1 MVMKI
6 NNLLMIASALVLLV
20 SCWNRNA
27 LPGDIDLLPSLDD
40 APRQSTTSHSPFDL
54 QFDGSDYRIEPE
66 YDYELHGLVVSF
78 RHHDGNSRMHVLA
91 DDHLNMLDVC
101 VVWGTNASNGY
112 LHAFDFW
119 NGIFTCNFKTRDQA
133 AWDAFDLTAV
143 SNNHLLSDDPLIRRQ
158 VQKLRV
164 GDQIRVR
171 GKLASYVSGNGSRR
185 GTSTTRDDTGNGAC
199 ETIYV
204 ESFQNLRPA
213 TSGWRLA
220 MWTSLFVLLATLVA
234 HFARPFKSRV

>member
-1 MVMKI
+1 MKI
-6 NNLLMIASALVLLV
+6 NNLLMIASTLVLLV

-27 LPGDIDLLPSLDD
+27 LPGGIDLLPELAD
-40 APRQSTTSHSPFDL
+40 APRQTATSETPFDL
-54 QFDGSDYRIEPE
+54 RYDGRDYRVEPA

-78 RHHDGNSRMHVLA
+78 RHHDGNSRMHLRA

-101 VVWGTNASNGY
+101 VVWGSNASNGH
-112 LHAFDFW
+112 LQAFDFW

-133 AWDAFDLTAV
+133 AWDAFDVTAV

-158 VQKLRV
+158 VRKLRV

-171 GKLASYVSGNGSRR
+171 GMLASYESGNGSRR
-185 GTSTTRDDTGNGAC
+185 GTSTTREDTGDGAC

-204 ESFQNLRPA
+204 ESFENLRPA
-213 TSGWRLA
+213 TSGWRIA
-220 MWTSLFVLLATLVA
+220 MWASLIVLLASLTA
-234 HFARPFKSRV
+234 HFAKPFKSRV